1 MHKKLLLLLLL
12 ILPIFANA
20 AEITVSGKVVR
31 ILNYE
36 GHQGPLVIME
46 NMTTTANANSFCPR
60 NDYYILPLTHKYF
73 KQNNDL
79 LLAAKLTD
87 KSVSITMDSSPG
99 TCLDGFNKIKHL
111 SIDN

>member
-1 MHKKLLLLLLL
+1 MHKKLLPLLLL
-12 ILPIFANA
+12 IFPIAANA
-20 AEITVSGKVVR
+20 AETTVSGKVMR

-46 NMTTTANANSFCPR
+46 NMTVTNGFCPR

-87 KSVSITMDSSPG
+87 KSVSITMDNGPSN
-99 TCLDGFNKIKHL
+99 CVDGFNRIKHL

>member
-1 MHKKLLLLLLL
+1 
-12 ILPIFANA
+12 
-20 AEITVSGKVVR
+20 VSGKVVR

-36 GHQGPLVIME
+36 AHQGPLVIME
-46 NMTTTANANSFCPR
+46 NMTATANTSSFCQR
-60 NDYYILPLTHKYF
+60 NDYYILPLTHKFF

-87 KSVSITMDSSPG
+87 KSVSIGLDSGPAN
-99 TCLDGFNKIKHL
+99 CVDGFNKIKNL

>member
-1 MHKKLLLLLLL
+1 MHKKLSLLLLL
-12 ILPIFANA
+12 IFPIFANA
-20 AEITVSGKVVR
+20 AEITVSGKVIR

-36 GHQGPLVIME
+36 GHQGPLAILD
-46 NMTTTANANSFCPR
+46 NMTVTNGLCLR

-87 KSVSITMDSSPG
+87 KSVSITMDNGPSN
-99 TCLDGFNKIKHL
+99 CVDGFNRIKHL

>member
-1 MHKKLLLLLLL
+1 MHKKLLPLLLL
-12 ILPIFANA
+12 IFPIAANA
-20 AEITVSGKVVR
+20 AETTVSGKVIR

-36 GHQGPLVIME
+36 GHQGPLAILD
-46 NMTTTANANSFCPR
+46 NMTATNGLCPR

-87 KSVSITMDSSPG
+87 KSVSITMDSGPAN
-99 TCLDGFNKIKHL
+99 CVDGFNKIKHL